1 MRPAPDRILP
11 GGIPLLAAF
20 DHVGPARALVH
31 NLKYRGLTDYAALIA
46 GLLAPRLPRLAV
58 VPVPRALSRRLRYGI
73 DPARVLATALARAL
87 ATRVIPALAP
97 PVHARRRAGGDH
109 AASVP
114 VFRSVK
120 QLREPV
126 FVVDDVVTTGST
138 LRSACAAIGPQLV
151 AAAVAA
157 NTVSEVTSL
166 RRPEP
171 SPGLVKN
178 EWHPY

>member
-20 DHVGPARALVH
+20 DHVGPARVLVH
-31 NLKYRGLTDYAALIA
+31 NLKYRGLTDYAPLIA
-46 GLLAPRLPRLAV
+46 GVLAPRLPRLPV

-73 DPARVLATALARAL
+73 DPARTLATALARAL
-87 ATRVIPALAP
+87 GTRMIPALVP
-97 PVHARRRAGGDH
+97 PVHAQRRAGGDH

-114 VFRSVK
+114 VFRMRK
-120 QLREPV
+120 KLREPV
-126 FVVDDVVTTGST
+126 LLVDDVVTTGST
-138 LRSACAAIGPQLV
+138 LRSACAAIGPELV

-166 RRPEP
+166 RRPES
-171 SPGLVKN
+171 SPGTV
-178 EWHPY
+178 